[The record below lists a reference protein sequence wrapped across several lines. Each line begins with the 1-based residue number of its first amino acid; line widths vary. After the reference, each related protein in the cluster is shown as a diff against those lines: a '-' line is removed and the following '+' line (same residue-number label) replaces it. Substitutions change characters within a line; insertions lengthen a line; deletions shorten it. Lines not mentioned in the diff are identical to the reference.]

1 MGAHTLIRVLP
12 DMDATQLRAKVDE
25 LMAQDA
31 WEDGNSYSGS
41 WGVKRRLTIEFTVFE
56 SVEQAKEY
64 VSEKSDTEDPLY
76 AVRAMHYAPKSKPK
90 KLLALEENLTRLGRE
105 INRFPNTLVQ
115 RVKSGKSKTKGCAH
129 CGSSVAVV
137 YIQHEHCPVCKKE
150 FLYTETD
157 RKRLK
162 RLIDKREALLKTIT
176 DFKRAG
182 IEALRA
188 KGKEPR
194 VWVVGGWCK
203 S

>member
-12 DMDATQLRAKVDE
+12 DMDPTQLRAKVDE
-25 LMAQDA
+25 LRARDA

-41 WGVKRRLTIEFTVFE
+41 WGVKIGLTIGFTLFE
-56 SVEQAKEY
+56 SLEQAKEY
-64 VSEKSDTEDPLY
+64 ISKKSETENPLV
-76 AVRAMHYAPKSKPK
+76 AVRAVHYEPEPKPK
-90 KLLALEENLTRLGRE
+90 KLLALEEKLTGIGRE
-105 INRFPNTLVQ
+105 IDRFPWTLVQ
-115 RVKSGKSKTKGCAH
+115 RVKSSKSKTKGCVH
-129 CGSSVAVV
+129 CGSSVAVA
-137 YIQHEHCPVCKKE
+137 YIHHEHCPVCKKE

-162 RLIDKREALLKTIT
+162 RLTDKQEALLKVIK
-176 DFKRAG
+176 DFKRTR

-194 VWVVGGWCK
+194 VWVVGGWCQ